1 MVCKKD
7 IGDVSYYNQMSIA
20 TPFLYVLA
28 SFIAQ
33 DTTNSTSTEAEALM
47 HKVAAA
53 QFGEENATAM
63 TQFGVQLF
71 LRERGEHPREFGF
84 FLNYASHPQEI
95 FELAI
100 DDVESN
106 TQIRK
111 GFNGKEYWLS
121 QAGEEKQ
128 ILSGREFTED
138 RQAIEEGLEL
148 SSDLMVLLDLR
159 QFADNNPPTKLTT
172 SEDGTR
178 ILEGTITRQQ
188 QLYTYRIH
196 LDAEQMLPSMVD
208 FILHDDEQQQV
219 QLQRFSTLAYKA
231 YAGRQ
236 IPQVLYEFNSDDSEA
251 LPQRIYEI
259 HDLSWGPHPPPPSD
273 GKKPSQGQRN

>member
-1 MVCKKD
+1 
-7 IGDVSYYNQMSIA
+7 MSIA
-20 TPFLYVLA
+20 TPFLYLLA
-28 SFIAQ
+28 SFVAQ
-33 DTTNSTSTEAEALM
+33 DTTSSTSTEAEALM
-47 HKVAAA
+47 REVAAA
-53 QFGEENATAM
+53 QFSDANATPM
-63 TQFGVQLF
+63 TRFEVQLF

-84 FLNYASHPQEI
+84 LLNYASHPQET

-111 GFNGKEYWLS
+111 GFDGKEYWLR

-138 RQAIEEGLEL
+138 RQAIEDGLTL
-148 SSDLMVLLDLR
+148 SSDLMVLLDLG

-172 SEDGTR
+172 SDTGTR

-196 LDAEQMLPSMVD
+196 LDAEQVLPSMVD
-208 FILHDDEQQQV
+208 FILYDDEQQQV
-219 QLQRFSTLAYKA
+219 QFQRFSTLAYKA

-236 IPQVLYEFNSDDSEA
+236 IPQVLCEFDSDDSKA

-259 HDLSWGPHPPPPSD
+259 HHLSWGPHPSPPSD
-273 GKKPSQGQRN
+273 DKKPSQGQRN

>member
-1 MVCKKD
+1 
-7 IGDVSYYNQMSIA
+7 MSIA

-28 SFIAQ
+28 SFVAQ
-33 DTTNSTSTEAEALM
+33 DTTNSTSTEAGALM
-47 HKVAAA
+47 HEVAAA
-53 QFGEENATAM
+53 QFSDVNATAM
-63 TQFGVQLF
+63 TNFGVQLF

-84 FLNYASHPQEI
+84 FLSYASHPKEI

-100 DDVESN
+100 DDVKSN

-138 RQAIEEGLEL
+138 RQAIDEGLEL
-148 SSDLMVLLDLR
+148 SSDLMVLLDLG

-172 SEDGTR
+172 SDSGTR
-178 ILEGTITRQQ
+178 TLEGTITRQQ

-196 LDAEQMLPSMVD
+196 LDAEQTLPSMVD
-208 FILHDDEQQQV
+208 FILYGDEQQQL
-219 QLQRFSTLAYKA
+219 QFQRFSTLAYTA

-236 IPQVLYEFNSDDSEA
+236 IPQVLYEFDSDDSEA
-251 LPQRIYEI
+251 STAAHLRDTQSKLGAAPTAT
-259 HDLSWGPHPPPPSD
+259 
-273 GKKPSQGQRN
+273 

>member
-1 MVCKKD
+1 
-7 IGDVSYYNQMSIA
+7 MSIA

-28 SFIAQ
+28 SFVAQ
-33 DTTNSTSTEAEALM
+33 DTTNSTSTEAESLM
-47 HKVAAA
+47 HEVAAA
-53 QFGEENATAM
+53 QFSDANATAM
-63 TQFGVQLF
+63 TNFGVQLF

-84 FLNYASHPQEI
+84 VISYASQPHEI

-111 GFNGKEYWLS
+111 GFDGKKYWLS

-138 RQAIEEGLEL
+138 RQAIDEGIEL
-148 SSDLMVLLDLR
+148 SSDLMVLLDLGHL
-159 QFADNNPPTKLTT
+159 ADSNPPTKLTT
-172 SEDGTR
+172 SDVGTR

-219 QLQRFSTLAYKA
+219 QFQRFSTLAYKA

-273 GKKPSQGQRN
+273 DKKPSQGQRN

>member
-1 MVCKKD
+1 
-7 IGDVSYYNQMSIA
+7 MSIA

-28 SFIAQ
+28 SFVAQ
-33 DTTNSTSTEAEALM
+33 DTTSSTSTEAEALM
-47 HKVAAA
+47 YEVAAA
-53 QFGEENATAM
+53 QFSDVNATAM

-84 FLNYASHPQEI
+84 LLNYASHPQEI

-106 TQIRK
+106 TQVRK

-138 RQAIEEGLEL
+138 RQAIDEGLEL

-159 QFADNNPPTKLTT
+159 QFADNNPPTKLIT
-172 SEDGTR
+172 SDVGTR

-208 FILHDDEQQQV
+208 FILYDDEQQQV
-219 QLQRFSTLAYKA
+219 QFQRFSTLAYKA

-236 IPQVLYEFNSDDSEA
+236 IPQVLCEFDSDDSKA

-259 HDLSWGPHPPPPSD
+259 HDLSWGPHPPPLSD
-273 GKKPSQGQRN
+273 DKKPSQGQRN

>member
-1 MVCKKD
+1 M
-7 IGDVSYYNQMSIA
+7 Y
-20 TPFLYVLA
+20 
-28 SFIAQ
+28 
-33 DTTNSTSTEAEALM
+33 E
-47 HKVAAA
+47 VAAA
-53 QFGEENATAM
+53 QFSDANATAM

-84 FLNYASHPQEI
+84 LLNYASHPQEI

-106 TQIRK
+106 TQVRK

-121 QAGEEKQ
+121 QAG
-128 ILSGREFTED
+128 
-138 RQAIEEGLEL
+138 EEGLEL

-172 SEDGTR
+172 SDVGTR

-208 FILHDDEQQQV
+208 FILYDDEQQQV
-219 QLQRFSTLAYKA
+219 QFQRFSTLAYKA

-236 IPQVLYEFNSDDSEA
+236 IPQVLCEFDSDDSKA

-259 HDLSWGPHPPPPSD
+259 HRLSWGPHPSPPSD
-273 GKKPSQGQRN
+273 DKKPSQGQRN